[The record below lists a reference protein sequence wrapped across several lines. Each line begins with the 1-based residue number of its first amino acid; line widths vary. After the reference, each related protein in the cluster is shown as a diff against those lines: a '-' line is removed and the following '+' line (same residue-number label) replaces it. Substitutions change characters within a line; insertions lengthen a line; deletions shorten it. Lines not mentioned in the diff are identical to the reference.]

1 MKRSRSSTNLLA
13 LARDAASDASGR
25 RPLPSSA
32 SASSLIG
39 PSSSSYPGCDGGS
52 GSSGGRPAI
61 KRARWPQ
68 ELLASSVSCSSF
80 HLRPPAHP
88 AHAGAP
94 TPSATFA
101 PASSP
106 ARVAA
111 LTPGLG
117 LGMGL
122 GGPRGVVA
130 STVAAAAA
138 AATAVFGA
146 VPARAPPPAHGGED
160 ASVVFCFK
168 AGGAGGGD
176 VSSLKGGH
184 TTPGASCLHCPSPA
198 SVAEPPSGMAAAAAF
213 HAAYGAPM
221 SLPLPRPLQKQPQ
234 QHQGQQEQQ
243 QRQPAAAHEQS
254 RDLVEEL
261 VREMER
267 LFEQQQRQ
275 QHQQAAAQGCW
286 DAAVGQDAA
295 GVEEVASPCLGVVSP
310 PWCVGLAQ
318 S

>member
-52 GSSGGRPAI
+52 SGGRPAI

-68 ELLASSVSCSSF
+68 ELLASSVSCSSL

-106 ARVAA
+106 ARLAA
-111 LTPGLG
+111 LTPGIG
-117 LGMGL
+117 LGKGL

-138 AATAVFGA
+138 AATAMFGA

-184 TTPGASCLHCPSPA
+184 TTPGGSCLHCPSPA
-198 SVAEPPSGMAAAAAF
+198 SMAEPPSGMAAAAAF
-213 HAAYGAPM
+213 HAGYGAQM
-221 SLPLPRPLQKQPQ
+221 SLPLPRPLQKQSQ
-234 QHQGQQEQQ
+234 QQGQQ
-243 QRQPAAAHEQS
+243 QPAAAHEQS

-275 QHQQAAAQGCW
+275 QHLQAAQGCW